1 MKKVLAIIVL
11 GMLWFNN
18 AAASCTTDIKGE
30 WEYTNN
36 ETYVNYKFTNNGDKW
51 IKITRV
57 GLWTESKQTVI
68 EKTVNIYVK
77 PFGIASTR
85 FYVGDLN
92 LSVVKTGFRAC
103 MYEKPSESNLRKE
116 FQKKKEKS
124 WFKWWYILVG
134 IGILL
139 GIKEI

>member
-18 AAASCTTDIKGE
+18 AAPTSTTDIKGE

-68 EKTVNIYVK
+68 EKTVNIYFF
-77 PFGIASTR
+77 PYTLDNA
-85 FYVGDLN
+85 Y
-92 LSVVKTGFRAC
+92 
-103 MYEKPSESNLRKE
+103 
-116 FQKKKEKS
+116 
-124 WFKWWYILVG
+124 
-134 IGILL
+134 
-139 GIKEI
+139 